1 MSSAADAR
9 SERTAGGLH
18 HAQQGGQGHHQLCGQ
33 KTKGRLPR
41 LAVEEIERAEHQRR
55 EAHGNFGVLQ
65 LHPAVIVQVDG
76 RGLANIIVPVA
87 VRDAVDQLFLAK
99 GRLHVAAGGF
109 LHRLLILAVKVV
121 VIKASVCVG
130 AGLALGWA
138 APGTGSPAEERHRSS
153 GSALRCAGCAHRS
166 WGGAQ
171 SIVFVRERPFIARA
185 MGGGVDAAAKL
196 FVALAVIGCAAV
208 RADHDIIGQR
218 QRSAAAFTGT
228 AIIFRYDFLLLYGSY
243 WYYTP
248 LKEKKR

>member
-1 MSSAADAR
+1 M
-9 SERTAGGLH
+9 
-18 HAQQGGQGHHQLCGQ
+18 
-33 KTKGRLPR
+33 
-41 LAVEEIERAEHQRR
+41 
-55 EAHGNFGVLQ
+55 LQ

-87 VRDAVDQLFLAK
+87 VRDAVDQLFFAK

-130 AGLALGWA
+130 AGLALGGRLRA
-138 APGTGSPAEERHRSS
+138 L
-153 GSALRCAGCAHRS
+153 ALRRKNGTAAAAALFGAQGALAAAGA
-166 WGGAQ
+166 GAQ

-218 QRSAAAFTGT
+218 QRSAAAFAGT
-228 AIIFRYDFLLLYGSY
+228 AIIFRHDFLLLYGSY

-248 LKEKKR
+248 LKEKRKGENLQNSSRIIHLPLYFSIDSRYTNEVSVYKLCLLASTKDFTLFIISRGI

>member
-1 MSSAADAR
+1 M
-9 SERTAGGLH
+9 
-18 HAQQGGQGHHQLCGQ
+18 
-33 KTKGRLPR
+33 
-41 LAVEEIERAEHQRR
+41 
-55 EAHGNFGVLQ
+55 LQ

-99 GRLHVAAGGF
+99 GRLHVTAGGL

-130 AGLALGWA
+130 AGLALGGRLRA
-138 APGTGSPAEERHRSS
+138 L
-153 GSALRCAGCAHRS
+153 ALRRKNGTAAAAALFGAQGALTAAGA
-166 WGGAQ
+166 GAQ

-218 QRSAAAFTGT
+218 QRSAAAFAGT
-228 AIIFRYDFLLLYGSY
+228 AIIFRHDFLLLYGSY

-248 LKEKKR
+248 LKEKRKGENLQNSSRIIHLPLYFSIDSRYTNEVSVYKLCLLASTKDFTLFIISRGI